1 MYFECFAQSLYAG
14 FYVGAYGLVA
24 NFSAPSQRAQ
34 RFARMDAL
42 SLLAFTFSVAVGA
55 NAQLTQPMTE
65 SNKSVLLPCQVSAPT
80 FQAIGYYGIY
90 GINST
95 TSALSVLYLLLIC
108 KENPDGKPFEP
119 KISDNDEGGF
129 FKTYVWNGL
138 VQPVIDLFQT
148 MSKGAFTF
156 DVCTNLILST

>member
-55 NAQLTQPMTE
+55 NAQLTQPLTFLI
-65 SNKSVLLPCQVSAPT
+65 NFAFIPTQVSAPT

-90 GINST
+90 AINST
-95 TSALSVLYLLLIC
+95 CGVLSVLYLLLIC

-119 KISDNDEGGF
+119 KTSDNDEGGF

-148 MSKGAFTF
+148 MSKGPFVY
-156 DVCTNLILST
+156 DVCTNLFF